1 MLQPFNQCTWVS
13 ASLNG
18 SMHINANMIE
28 GQLPQ
33 NLDEFQYQV
42 GLWAKAPKQSSSE
55 SHSLQYLVIVFKSD
69 SKNDKMGQAIGANA
83 TGNSPKM
90 TYNPRY
96 SWKNKH
102 AVTWRKQDTE

>member
-55 SHSLQYLVIVFKSD
+55 SQFTVLGDCLQV
-69 SKNDKMGQAIGANA
+69 
-83 TGNSPKM
+83 
-90 TYNPRY
+90 
-96 SWKNKH
+96 
-102 AVTWRKQDTE
+102 